1 MTCPN
6 HLPSP
11 GKDAEEASFKSL
23 DTEEQAPQ
31 RVCKLSLQVLSEPQ
45 ECQTGGSSRRK
56 APHNC
61 KSSLGCLHDGSLVLQ
76 PRGTGIEAHGQLDG
90 RNRRTRASQTLV
102 PAVTAR
108 RDVGLWSQVQGCH
121 RDCPQ

>member
-6 HLPSP
+6 RLPSP
-11 GKDAEEASFKSL
+11 GKDAEGASFKAL
-23 DTEEQAPQ
+23 DAEEQAPQ
-31 RVCKLSLQVLSEPQ
+31 TVCKPTLQVLSEPR
-45 ECQTGGSSRRK
+45 ECQTGGSSRRR

-61 KSSLGCLHDGSLVLQ
+61 KSSLGCLHDGSFVLQ

-108 RDVGLWSQVQGCH
+108 RDVHLQSQAQGC
-121 RDCPQ
+121 RSDCPL